1 MGRREYAPS
10 GYGIARMHQSNR
22 ALVALREKT
31 FAFVVAPDADAE
43 TIFEAEFFEDV
54 LNVLLHRRGAAT
66 EKFAD
71 LFVALAVADPSG
83 YFEFARR
90 GRFFSSRNRDLELSF
105 RGPRSAR
112 AFLEGMEVDFY

>member
-1 MGRREYAPS
+1 MD
-10 GYGIARMHQSNR
+10 QSNR
-22 ALVALREKT
+22 PLVALREKT
-31 FAFVVAPDADAE
+31 FAFVVAPYADAE

-90 GRFFSSRNRDLELSF
+90 GRFFLVEKPGLGIEFSRAAIGAGISGGHGSWLLLTLVGYGCNTPK
-105 RGPRSAR
+105 G
-112 AFLEGMEVDFY
+112 VD